1 MDICNKDIYNE
12 TVLIEKVKN
21 NSDKFELLYNK
32 YFEQIFRYIY
42 KRTVNKTLSKDLTQ
56 QTFLK
61 AFVNIKKYK
70 PQGKPFSAWLY
81 KIAFNEINL
90 YYRKTKREKTYSITS
105 EIIENIYQ
113 EIENEAEISD
123 EKLFNVL
130 NLLDANEM
138 HYIELRFFEKLSFK
152 EIALIKDETADNSKV
167 KTYRIIKKLK
177 ELF

>member
-1 MDICNKDIYNE
+1 MSISVAELNQEIE
-12 TVLIEKVKN
+12 LIKEIQIN
-21 NSDKFELLYNK
+21 TDKFELLYNK

-42 KRTVNKTLSKDLTQ
+42 KRTVDKFLSKDLAQ

-61 AFVNIKKYK
+61 AYLNIKRYK

-81 KIAFNEINL
+81 RIAFNEINL
-90 YYRKTKREKTYSITS
+90 HYRKTKKEKTYAITS
-105 EIIENIYQ
+105 EVIESIYQ
-113 EIENEAEISD
+113 EIDNEEEISD

-130 NLLDANEM
+130 NLLNTDEM

-152 EIALIKDETADNSKV
+152 EIAEIKGESADNSKV